1 MKSPDAVIEAL
12 RALGSRAP
20 PDALQALLAHLTKSR
35 ASPVE
40 TCEQLI
46 ALERRERDERN
57 LAGRTKAA
65 TLGGFKSLDRFDWN
79 HPRSIDRA
87 LYENLLE
94 LAFLESGENVLL
106 RGPSGVGKTD
116 LAQNLCLT
124 ALQKGHTVRF
134 TTLAAALADLSR
146 QESTPALERRLR
158 RYTSVDLL
166 VLDELG
172 YLPCDGRSADLL
184 YNIVSRRHEKRSTV
198 ITTNLAY
205 KHYPEIAVMWRS
217 PVCCEEREAA
227 VLGIKSGAYG
237 SPGALSTHRLQ
248 HASTLVIQTE
258 ARPHT
263 SSCRGGMAR
272 HRSHEFNYPPPP
284 QVR

>member
-1 MKSPDAVIEAL
+1 MKSHDAVTDAL
-12 RALGSRAP
+12 RTLGIRTP

-46 ALERRERDERN
+46 ALERRERDDRN
-57 LAGRTKAA
+57 LARRTKTA
-65 TLGGFKSLDRFDWN
+65 TLGGFKPLEQFDWN

-94 LAFLESGENVLL
+94 LAFLEPGENVLL
-106 RGPSGVGKTD
+106 RGQSGVGKTD
-116 LAQNLCLT
+116 LAQNLCLA

-134 TTLAAALADLSR
+134 TTLAGALADLSR

-158 RYTSVDLL
+158 RYTGVDLL

-184 YNIVSRRHEKRSTV
+184 YNIISRRHEQRSTV

-205 KHYPEIAVMWRS
+205 KQWGTVF
-217 PVCCEEREAA
+217 
-227 VLGIKSGAYG
+227 
-237 SPGALSTHRLQ
+237 PGAACVAALVDRFAQ
-248 HASTLVIQTE
+248 HCHAIEIDADSWRNKE
-258 ARPHT
+258 ATTRPH
-263 SSCRGGMAR
+263 SKKR
-272 HRSHEFNYPPPP
+272 
-284 QVR
+284 